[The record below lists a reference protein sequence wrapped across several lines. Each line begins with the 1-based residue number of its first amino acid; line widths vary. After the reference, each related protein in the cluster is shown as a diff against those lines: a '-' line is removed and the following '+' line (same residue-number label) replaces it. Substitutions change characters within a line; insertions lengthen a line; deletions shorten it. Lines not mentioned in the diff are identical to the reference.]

1 MNNNA
6 EKSRNHDEV
15 DQIVDALV
23 ADPSCASDVKMLLR
37 RKIAAPD
44 IVHMI
49 APRPAGVKAAITEG
63 EAEDDM
69 WDNMP
74 V

>member
-1 MNNNA
+1 MN
-6 EKSRNHDEV
+6 KDKKQPQSKDEV
-15 DQIVDALV
+15 DDIVDALV
-23 ADPSCASDVKMLLR
+23 ADPRCANDVKALLR

-44 IVHMI
+44 IVHMV
-49 APRPAGVKAAITEG
+49 APRVPSSKTSVSG
-63 EAEDDM
+63 EESDDDV